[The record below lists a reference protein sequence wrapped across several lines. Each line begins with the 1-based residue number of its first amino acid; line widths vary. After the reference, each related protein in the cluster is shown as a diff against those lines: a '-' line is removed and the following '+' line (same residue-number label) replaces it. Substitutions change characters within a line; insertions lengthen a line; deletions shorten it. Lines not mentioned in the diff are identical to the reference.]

1 MGSLCE
7 FKLDHFGQARF
18 EYSLHDP
25 DYNIS
30 YGLNL
35 RKKSD
40 YMDDDERPQFI
51 ALASLEA
58 VLLHKLKDDLE
69 RRSEDR
75 SMEEFTDI
83 LVEGFGAT
91 LLISY

>member
-1 MGSLCE
+1 VGSLCE

-25 DYNIS
+25 
-30 YGLNL
+30 
-35 RKKSD
+35 D